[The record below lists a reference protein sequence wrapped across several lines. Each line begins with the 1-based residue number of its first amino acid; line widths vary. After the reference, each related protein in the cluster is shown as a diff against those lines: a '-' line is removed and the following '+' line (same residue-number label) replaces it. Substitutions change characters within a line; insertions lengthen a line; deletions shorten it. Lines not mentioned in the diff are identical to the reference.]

1 MWSRLSLT
9 TPAVRWCCVV
19 WPSKRLVGVNGAKPW
34 RSRFATWMQ
43 LVEFTGDEVISAVFP
58 QYENRKIKPEETQRL
73 QHKDMFTFNK
83 DVVCRKKC
91 IASLWLGDWVE
102 PNPSHQ
108 LYHRCSDMLDWFD
121 ALQWMWMH
129 TFSLLSL
136 VYALKES
143 VCWSRFSR

>member
-34 RSRFATWMQ
+34 RSRFATCMQ
-43 LVEFTGDEVISAVFP
+43 LVQFTGDEVISAVFP

-73 QHKDMFTFNK
+73 QHKDK
-83 DVVCRKKC
+83 DVVRRKSALPAFVLVIGSNRTHHISYTTGVLTC
-91 IASLWLGDWVE
+91 STGLMPCNECGCTL
-102 PNPSHQ
+102 SH
-108 LYHRCSDMLDWFD
+108 
-121 ALQWMWMH
+121 
-129 TFSLLSL
+129 FSLSL